1 MNLKKQQKNENFS
14 SEKTEILTFFQLI
27 CFLMNSF
34 QERISIEKEYIKQL
48 KKLGKDL
55 EKEKKEL
62 GYFKDAGLLIDSTF
76 ETASAHEMF
85 VKKVNHIIDMFLEK
99 QNDIILYFDS
109 KNKTKTYSFERK
121 RINQVSGKIT
131 KRGKNYRN
139 VWRKLRDRNRRQ
151 FSGLKTRIK
160 NNDTLVF
167 EKLQFLEKS
176 LLRKLVIG
184 LETPNLECARRI
196 VKNAEKNLE
205 SLQTPLKKI
214 NTYDTFDNKSKKDLE
229 NETESSE
236 SRNNTIK
243 ALCSKLKFKTISVF
257 RKRGLSQ
264 VDIFSKK
271 YSSEKV
277 SRIHGNCLNNNGSN
291 IKNVFEILKKKDM
304 NYNKK
309 NPFMMKNNITERG
322 MLKTIKI
329 NNILC
334 FNKDKFDNIGFK
346 KYNYQIPTKENLVIE
361 VLEKASEI
369 DDTEKTHVINFIPQK
384 KNNTEI
390 QNENTL
396 EVCDTYISES
406 NTVTQVYEKPIILGK
421 NFKYEETHTIYNVSN
436 NSLQQKGSSVSP
448 NMRQTLSEVFNSNVY
463 QSNLFDSFME
473 NKFRHIILPQSNML
487 LLNYK
492 HTELTKQGLNC
503 SIIEV
508 VNACIKNKEHSE
520 LMIQGEVAFS
530 YMQEMALDNFLS
542 KLVVQ
547 INSFGNF
554 LKIMFNK
561 NILENI
567 SNNPPQYFL
576 DLRYISKM
584 IPVLRYQV
592 IINANKD
599 KFQPI
604 LVTSRWKHM
613 HEESTIII
621 TYRKNPSFLHL
632 ESTLTLQDLSFIV
645 GPENVLIKA
654 CQSKPKGKFYKK
666 QNKLIFSL
674 GSKVLKDEKE
684 EKLYAKFETNGL
696 SSFNCSINVI
706 WKISCETRN
715 NINDKDFPVA
725 LNQFIS
731 LDSSL
736 NSLKDTSLNPII
748 SYPIYI
754 SQIIQS
760 GVYTIF

>member
-1 MNLKKQQKNENFS
+1 
-14 SEKTEILTFFQLI
+14 
-27 CFLMNSF
+27 
-34 QERISIEKEYIKQL
+34 
-48 KKLGKDL
+48 
-55 EKEKKEL
+55 
-62 GYFKDAGLLIDSTF
+62 
-76 ETASAHEMF
+76 
-85 VKKVNHIIDMFLEK
+85 
-99 QNDIILYFDS
+99 
-109 KNKTKTYSFERK
+109 
-121 RINQVSGKIT
+121 
-131 KRGKNYRN
+131 
-139 VWRKLRDRNRRQ
+139 
-151 FSGLKTRIK
+151 
-160 NNDTLVF
+160 
-167 EKLQFLEKS
+167 
-176 LLRKLVIG
+176 
-184 LETPNLECARRI
+184 
-196 VKNAEKNLE
+196 
-205 SLQTPLKKI
+205 
-214 NTYDTFDNKSKKDLE
+214 
-229 NETESSE
+229 
-236 SRNNTIK
+236 
-243 ALCSKLKFKTISVF
+243 
-257 RKRGLSQ
+257 
-264 VDIFSKK
+264 
-271 YSSEKV
+271 
-277 SRIHGNCLNNNGSN
+277 
-291 IKNVFEILKKKDM
+291 
-304 NYNKK
+304 
-309 NPFMMKNNITERG
+309 
-322 MLKTIKI
+322 
-329 NNILC
+329 
-334 FNKDKFDNIGFK
+334 
-346 KYNYQIPTKENLVIE
+346 
-361 VLEKASEI
+361 
-369 DDTEKTHVINFIPQK
+369 
-384 KNNTEI
+384 
-390 QNENTL
+390 
-396 EVCDTYISES
+396 
-406 NTVTQVYEKPIILGK
+406 
-421 NFKYEETHTIYNVSN
+421 
-436 NSLQQKGSSVSP
+436 
-448 NMRQTLSEVFNSNVY
+448 MRQTLSEVFNSNVY

-674 GSKVLKDEKE
+674 GNKVLKDEKE